1 MILEMKRTIIQ
12 FLEFMRNGIAFCTTW
27 FLILRLLYCHI
38 FNRQTISVD
47 SLTKLLLFVIG
58 GVFLFNLFFTK
69 LLIKRWSFIKRL
81 SCFMALF
88 GFYESVGLY
97 QIELFQD
104 KGKFMQWGI
113 FIGIVF
119 VLYVICIVIY
129 QQYSKRQGELY
140 TQALETY
147 QQERRKSNDK

>member
-1 MILEMKRTIIQ
+1 MKRELFH
-12 FLEFMRNGIAFCTTW
+12 FLIWMRNGIAFCTTW
-27 FLILRLLYCHI
+27 FLILWLLYCHI

-88 GFYESVGLY
+88 GFYESVGFY
-97 QIELFQD
+97 QIGLFQD
-104 KGKFMQWGI
+104 AGKFMQWGV

-140 TQALETY
+140 TQALKTY
-147 QQERRKSNDK
+147 QQERGKIEK

>member
-1 MILEMKRTIIQ
+1 MKRELFH
-12 FLEFMRNGIAFCTTW
+12 FLIWMRNGIAFCTTW
-27 FLILRLLYCHI
+27 FLILGLLYCHI

-88 GFYESVGLY
+88 GFYESVGFY
-97 QIELFQD
+97 QIGLFQD
-104 KGKFMQWGI
+104 AGKFMQWGV

-147 QQERRKSNDK
+147 QQERSKSNDK

>member
-27 FLILRLLYCHI
+27 FLILGLLYCHI

-47 SLTKLLLFVIG
+47 SLTELLFLIIG
-58 GVFLFNLFFTK
+58 GVFLFNLLFTK

-81 SCFMALF
+81 SCFMVLF
-88 GFYESVGLY
+88 GLYEWMGFYLIG
-97 QIELFQD
+97 LFQD
-104 KGKFMQWGI
+104 KGNFTQWGI
-113 FIGIVF
+113 FIGIIF
-119 VLYVICIVIY
+119 VLYVICIAIY

-147 QQERRKSNDK
+147 QQKRRKSNA

>member
-1 MILEMKRTIIQ
+1 MKRELFH
-12 FLEFMRNGIAFCTTW
+12 FLIWMRNGIAFCTTW
-27 FLILRLLYCHI
+27 FLILGLLYCYI
-38 FNRQTISVD
+38 FNRRTISVD
-47 SLTKLLLFVIG
+47 SLTKLLFFVIG

-88 GFYESVGLY
+88 GFYESVGFY
-97 QIELFQD
+97 QIGLFQD
-104 KGKFMQWGI
+104 AGKFMQWGI